1 MSFNYHTSKY
11 QDGQYCVS
19 PSDMQAWEQGVIKAQ
34 PARGHELME
43 IAGREVAQHVLEHYK
58 NIKEVLI
65 FCGYGNNLVFRT
77 DVGVRGGANYFEEA
91 G

>member
-1 MSFNYHTSKY
+1 MTKRGYSIDQKETSADSNSAL
-11 QDGQYCVS
+11 QAFYC
-19 PSDMQAWEQGVIKAQ
+19 
-34 PARGHELME
+34 
-43 IAGREVAQHVLEHYK
+43 
-58 NIKEVLI
+58 